1 MPIGTDD
8 NKFVI
13 DDVEFYVVRPQEGS
27 DAINSIYFNE
37 FQSNTEGQNQVAKVT
52 NNKFTLNGLEYVID
66 GNEISIPSVTQV
78 FDETI
83 SESTEGKGKYKE
95 WKCDI
100 VDDRFQFDGTWYVL
114 VRDETTNN
122 YVSVGYSDN
131 KDNILRDILV
141 TEDGYAEYKPWNIQ
155 FQFVT
160 TGASAWKIV
169 NVVKKH
175 QSDVIDRL
183 KSEWC
188 EFDGPMDSP
197 SEYEFTSNKTY
208 DWYVANEILRIQ
220 NGYATEGLK
229 LSNLGNGLLFNGA
242 LILSTM

>member
-52 NNKFTLNGLEYVID
+52 NNTFKLNGLVYVID
-66 GNEISIPSVTQV
+66 GNEISIPSVTQ
-78 FDETI
+78 
-83 SESTEGKGKYKE
+83 STEGKGKYKE

-188 EFDGPMDSP
+188 EFDEAEIDLSD
-197 SEYEFTSNKTY
+197 ENKTY

-220 NGYATEGLK
+220 NVYATEGLK

>member
-1 MPIGTDD
+1 M
-8 NKFVI
+8 
-13 DDVEFYVVRPQEGS
+13 
-27 DAINSIYFNE
+27 
-37 FQSNTEGQNQVAKVT
+37 
-52 NNKFTLNGLEYVID
+52 
-66 GNEISIPSVTQV
+66 
-78 FDETI
+78 
-83 SESTEGKGKYKE
+83 
-95 WKCDI
+95 
-100 VDDRFQFDGTWYVL
+100 
-114 VRDETTNN
+114 
-122 YVSVGYSDN
+122 
-131 KDNILRDILV
+131 
-141 TEDGYAEYKPWNIQ
+141 
-155 FQFVT
+155 T